1 MIFIAHRGNLNGPD
15 PINEN
20 KPEYLR
26 SAISKGFFIET
37 DLWMIEDKLY
47 LGHDNPQYEIQ
58 INFLLEIKEYLF
70 CHCKNIRALH
80 FIINNCPDIECFYHN
95 EDACVLTSKKH
106 IWNYPG
112 SELTDIS
119 ICVMPERINQT
130 PLNCFGACTDYPIKY
145 KNDECI

>member
-15 PINEN
+15 PKNEN
-20 KPEYLR
+20 KTEYLLN
-26 SAISKGFFIET
+26 AISMGFFIET

-47 LGHDNPQYEIQ
+47 LGHDNPQYEITAT
-58 INFLLEIKEYLF
+58 FLLEIKEKLF

-80 FIINNCPDIECFYHN
+80 FIINNYPDIECFYHN
-95 EDACVLTSKKH
+95 EDECVLTSKNH

-119 ICVMPERINQT
+119 VCVMPERVNQT
-130 PLNCFGACTDYPIKY
+130 PINCFGVCTDYPEKY
-145 KNDECI
+145 KTSGV